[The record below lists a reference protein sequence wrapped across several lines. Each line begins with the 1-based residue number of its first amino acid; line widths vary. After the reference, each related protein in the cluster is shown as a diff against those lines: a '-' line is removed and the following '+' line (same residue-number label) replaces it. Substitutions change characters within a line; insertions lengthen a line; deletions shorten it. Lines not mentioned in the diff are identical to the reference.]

1 VPDELYE
8 RIAADD
14 YLADLT
20 QRPPIDLRAMRAEC
34 QTIEDQVSYLRR
46 VVQGRLDILRAER
59 RRRDEGRE
67 SIALSELIAGLPET
81 LSGGVGGGSRNRAAH
96 EADLSSI
103 GDVTDEVDA
112 HCPPDLLANLT
123 IASADE
129 LDGAIGALTQFE
141 HDVSDRRR
149 TIFTRLD
156 ALADE
161 LARRY
166 RDGEASVD
174 ALLA

>member
-1 VPDELYE
+1 VPDDLYE
-8 RIAADD
+8 HIAADG
-14 YLADLT
+14 YLDALD
-20 QRPPIDLRAMRAEC
+20 QRQPADLRAMRAEC
-34 QTIEDQVSYLRR
+34 QSLEDQVSYLRR

-59 RRRDEGRE
+59 RRREEGRE
-67 SIALSELIAGLPET
+67 SIELSELIAGLPET

-96 EADLSSI
+96 DADLSSI
-103 GDVTDEVDA
+103 ADVTSELDEL
-112 HCPPDLLANLT
+112 CSPNLLANLT
-123 IASADE
+123 TSDLDDLDATIAQLAE
-129 LDGAIGALTQFE
+129 FE
-141 HDVSDRRR
+141 HAVSDRRR

-174 ALLA
+174 ALLR